1 MSKLTDKRLSD
12 PLSGDAASCLASIE
26 CEVHRHL
33 NFTLGHHD
41 QHIDP
46 WYLYRALAIAVRD
59 RLIPHWK
66 NTHRAISHSAGKRV
80 YYLSLE
86 FLVGRSLTNA
96 ILNLDLEDD
105 VRGALNSFG
114 TALEETAELEHD
126 AGLGNGGLGRLAACC
141 LDSCANLQLP
151 VVGYGIEALLR

>member
-1 MSKLTDKRLSD
+1 MSKLTDKRLAD
-12 PLSGDAASCLASIE
+12 PLSGDAANCLASIE

-59 RLIPHWK
+59 RLIPDWK
-66 NTHRAISHSAGKRV
+66 NTHNAISRSTGKRV

-105 VRGALNSFG
+105 VRGALNNFG
-114 TALEETAELEHD
+114 TALGRESRHAADSFTRNGDEEEFPSEKSYRTCARVF
-126 AGLGNGGLGRLAACC
+126 AGR
-141 LDSCANLQLP
+141 
-151 VVGYGIEALLR
+151 YR